1 MNKTTK
7 TKPRSNLSVGLKA
20 HDVAITEDI
29 ALELDISKNAY
40 LSWCIRY
47 CNLQFRRGKL
57 PIKEHLQK
65 VTEIILRDPE

>member
-1 MNKTTK
+1 MKNTTK
-7 TKPRSNLSVGLKA
+7 PKSRTNLSVGLKA

-47 CNLQFRRGKL
+47 CNLQFRREKL